1 MWDLG
6 IAFDNPWWPWLIA
19 LLVFLLG
26 AMWYWSFRSLSGLGS
41 YRRIFAL
48 LFRSAVLTLIILS
61 LADIQLLRKNQG
73 LTVIYLL
80 DQSASVP
87 AEQRRAMLTYVVEEV
102 ETHRDDAQED
112 RASVIVFGREANI
125 EVPPLDDDLPLYGRL
140 ESAANL
146 RTDATNLEAAMKLAQ
161 ATFPEDTAKRLVLVS
176 DGNENMGRAENI
188 AAKLSDEGVSIDV
201 LPVQLTRRAEVA
213 VERVAIPSDIRKGE
227 PFNATVVVNNL
238 TPVTTEDDGVVSGRL
253 KLERRQGKI
262 SQTLSEEQVK
272 LDPGKSVFRFT
283 DDIEDPDFYEY
294 QATFTADDAED
305 DLLTQNNLATG
316 FTYVRGKGNVLL
328 IEDWENRDPSGNGEF
343 AYLIDRLRANNI
355 EVTLQF
361 TDELFTS
368 LAELQRYDAVILG
381 NVPKSSGTNSED
393 LSNFSDRQIEMLVHN
408 TREMGCGLIMLGG
421 PNAFG
426 AGGWANTELEKAMP
440 VDFQIRNTKIQ
451 AVGALVMIMHAS
463 ELAEGNYWQKVIGR
477 EALKSLGP
485 QDYCGVVHWESSTF
499 KEDWLWG
506 KPKGL
511 IKVGGNRPR
520 MISKMDR
527 MAPGDMPDFDSAMRL
542 AAAAFSQLR
551 AAAVKHMIII
561 SDGDPTPPSTGVL
574 SRLKKLGVKVSTVAV
589 GTHGP
594 PGSTPLKRI
603 STYTG
608 GKYYV
613 VRNPKALPKI
623 YQREARRVARP
634 LIVERELQ
642 PQVSGFHDIL
652 EGVEGMPPTRGFVMT
667 TVKGN
672 PLVETPLISPYPV
685 NVENASLLSTWQF
698 GLGRSVA
705 FTSDAGHKWATDWT
719 GWEGYDKFFTQL
731 VRWAMRP
738 SGDTGNFTISTQ
750 TKDGKVKVVVDAL
763 DKNDEFLNFLG
774 LNAALIGPTM
784 EPQAIDLRQD
794 APGRYVGEFEAGRS
808 GSYFLTV
815 SSGAE
820 RAPIRAGIN
829 VPYSAE
835 FRDRETNQALL
846 ENLASLQPKGG
857 NPGKVIP
864 VRLDT
869 TGVPKVEKDQ
879 QEEFNTFRR
888 DVAPTVSSNYIWPWL
903 ILLSG
908 VIFFGDV
915 FIRRVAVEFGWLV
928 TAVQRVLDAIL
939 RREKIEAPNE
949 AMARLQSR
957 KAEIAG
963 AIDQRRA
970 ATTFE
975 PEPDQDVDVSVLD
988 AGATATPIEPKRDK
1002 KASDLGSVETAE
1014 DDFATRLL
1022 KAKKKALGRKTTTRK
1037 QRWVRF
1043 RTSYGFHIS
1052 QRGFYEQ

>member
-1 MWDLG
+1 M
-6 IAFDNPWWPWLIA
+6 A
-19 LLVFLLG
+19 LLVILLV
-26 AMWYWSFRSLSGLGS
+26 AMWYWSYRSLSGLGS
-41 YRRIFAL
+41 YRRVFAL
-48 LFRSAVLTLIILS
+48 ILRSIVLTLIMFA
-61 LADIQLLRKNQG
+61 LADVQLLRENRG

-87 AEQRRAMLTYVVEEV
+87 AEQRKSMLKYVVDEV
-102 ETHRDDAQED
+102 EENRDDSQED

-125 EVPPLDDDLPLYGRL
+125 EVPPLDDNLPLYGRL

-161 ATFPEDTAKRLVLVS
+161 ATFPEDTAKRLVVVS

-188 AAKLSDEGVSIDV
+188 AAKLSAEGVSIDV
-201 LPVQLTRRAEVA
+201 LPVQLSRRAEVA
-213 VERVAIPSDIRKGE
+213 VERVAIPSDIRKGQ

-238 TPVTTEDDGVVSGRL
+238 TPVTTEDDGIVSGRL
-253 KLERRQGKI
+253 KLERRRGKI
-262 SQTLSEEQVK
+262 SQTLSEEEIT

-294 QATFTADDAED
+294 QASFTANDAAD

-316 FTYVRGKGNVLL
+316 FTYVRGKGSILF
-328 IEDWENRDPSGNGEF
+328 IEDFENRDPSGNGEF
-343 AYLIDRLRANNI
+343 SYLIDRLRANNI
-355 EVTLQF
+355 EVNLQF
-361 TDELFTS
+361 TDNLFTS

-381 NVPKSSGTNSED
+381 NVPKSSGSTSEN

-421 PNAFG
+421 PNSYG

-485 QDYCGVVHWESSTF
+485 QDYCGVVHWDSSTF
-499 KEDWLWG
+499 KEGWLWG
-506 KPKGL
+506 KPSGL
-511 IKVGGNRPR
+511 VKVGGNRPR

-527 MAPGDMPDFDSAMRL
+527 MAPGDMPDFDPAMRIS
-542 AAAAFSQLR
+542 AAAFSKLR

-561 SDGDPTPPSTGVL
+561 SDGDPSPPSTGVL
-574 SRLKKLGVKVSTVAV
+574 SQLKKLGVKVTTVAV

-634 LIVERELQ
+634 LIVEKDLQ
-642 PQVSGFHDIL
+642 PQVTGFHDIL
-652 EGVEGMPPTRGFVMT
+652 EGIDSFPSFKGFVMT

-672 PLVETPLISPYPV
+672 PLVETPMISPYPV
-685 NVENASLLSTWQF
+685 NTENASLLSTWQF

-705 FTSDAGHKWATDWT
+705 FTSDAGHKWATEWT
-719 GWEGYDKFFTQL
+719 GWDGYDKFFSQL

-750 TKDGKVKVVVDAL
+750 TKDGKVQVVVDAL
-763 DKNDEFLNFLG
+763 DKDDEFLNFLS

-784 EPQAIDLRQD
+784 DPQAVELRQT
-794 APGRYVGEFEAGRS
+794 APGRYMGEFEAGRS

-815 SSGAE
+815 SSGVDQ
-820 RAPIRAGIN
+820 APIRAGIN

-835 FRDRETNQALL
+835 FRDRETNSALL
-846 ENLASLQPKGG
+846 ETLASNTPKGG
-857 NPGKVIP
+857 SPGKVIP
-864 VRLDT
+864 VRLDGAAVPTSPTGEDT
-869 TGVPKVEKDQ
+869 TV
-879 QEEFNTFRR
+879 NTFRR

-908 VIFFGDV
+908 CVFFGDV
-915 FIRRVAVEFGWLV
+915 FIRRVAVEFDWLY
-928 TAVQRVLDAIL
+928 TAIGRVMDFVL
-939 RREKIEAPNE
+939 RREKAAAPSE
-949 AMARLQSR
+949 AMARLRSR
-957 KAEIAG
+957 KAEISG
-963 AIDQRRA
+963 SIEQRRA

-975 PEPDQDVDVSVLD
+975 PEPDQEVDVSVLD
-988 AGATATPIEPKRDK
+988 EGPSAMSLEPKRDTK
-1002 KASDLGSVETAE
+1002 KSDLGKVESEE

-1022 KAKKKALGRKTTTRK
+1022 KAKKKALDGK
-1037 QRWVRF
+1037 QKRE
-1043 RTSYGFHIS
+1043 GDK
-1052 QRGFYEQ
+1052 